1 MTGNWNKIHESSEV
15 NATSLG
21 REDTSLALDDMFL
34 IVQRSTMTAGRMY
47 NEFFEKPKSDFL
59 AGLSGTCDIAE
70 LKFVR
75 DMMYS
80 VIKRRTASGQLG
92 PSVERKSG
100 DLKDKSVKDIY
111 NLYLF
116 GEETINSLTKNMIKV
131 DTKFVNQEM
140 QTDSVSC
147 LGGSLFAAKA
157 ELENLKVEILGRIST
172 LQQTLL
178 PHSNQSSSTSSV
190 QTVSPIQQTEFEPSE
205 KHVSLTSSGSP
216 LPPSAVYHV
225 FIQELSDFS
234 QMQSQPERSRKI
246 VITGDSLLHRMNTSK
261 MSVNGIP
268 SVNITK
274 KGDSLVGSINRAKNY
289 ISRHRNNHIDLVLL
303 AGANDLAGRNANPEL
318 SIKTLDDQIT
328 ELKGFNNL
336 GHIFLCKI
344 PHRFDSHVVNS
355 KVVRFNE
362 LLHELFSD
370 TEEFLTVVDTIPP
383 EFKFYYEDGLH
394 FSNVGLSKSCRI
406 LLSNLYRVLAPSN
419 LKAWFPLTQL
429 RPRQRPISSKN
440 KAIIVK
446 DDCST
451 L

>member
-1 MTGNWNKIHESSEV
+1 MAGNSNNVHKSSEV

-34 IVQRSTMTAGRMY
+34 IVQRSTMTVSRIHD
-47 NEFFEKPKSDFL
+47 ELFEKPKSDFL
-59 AGLSGTCDIAE
+59 AELSGTCDIAE

-80 VIKRRTASGQLG
+80 VINVIKRRAASGQLG
-92 PSVERKSG
+92 PLVERKSG
-100 DLKDKSVKDIY
+100 DQKDKLLKDIY

-116 GEETINSLTKNMIKV
+116 GEGTINSLPKNMIKV
-131 DTKFVNQEM
+131 DTKFVSQEM
-140 QTDSVSC
+140 QTDS
-147 LGGSLFAAKA
+147 LFATKA

-178 PHSNQSSSTSSV
+178 DLPDSNQSCSTSSV
-190 QTVSPIQQTEFEPSE
+190 QTVLPIQQTELEPSE
-205 KHVSLTSSGSP
+205 NHVFLTSSGSP
-216 LPPSAVYHV
+216 LPPSSVHHV
-225 FIQELSDFS
+225 SIQELSDFS

-246 VITGDSLLHRMNTSK
+246 VITGDSLLHRMNTSR

-268 SVNITK
+268 SVKITE

-289 ISRHRNNHIDLVLL
+289 ISRHSNNQIELVLL
-303 AGANDLAGRNANPEL
+303 ASTNDSASRNANPEL
-318 SIKTLDDQIT
+318 LIKILDDQII
-328 ELKGFNNL
+328 ELKRFNNL

-362 LLHELFSD
+362 LRHERFSD
-370 TEEFLTVVDTIPP
+370 TEEFLTVVHTIPP

-394 FSNVGLSKSCRI
+394 FSNVGLSRSCSI

-419 LKAWFPLTQL
+419 LTRRKHSRFSCG
-429 RPRQRPISSKN
+429 RR
-440 KAIIVK
+440 
-446 DDCST
+446 
-451 L
+451 